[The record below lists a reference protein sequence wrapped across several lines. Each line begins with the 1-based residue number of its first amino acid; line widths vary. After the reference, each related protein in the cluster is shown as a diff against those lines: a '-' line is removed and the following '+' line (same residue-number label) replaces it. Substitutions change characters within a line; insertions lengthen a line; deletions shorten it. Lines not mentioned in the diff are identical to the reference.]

1 MTLLDAEILQRR
13 ISFGRCIK
21 SLRLT
26 ARLSQERLAEIAEID
41 RKSLSRIENG
51 HLSPSLDLLWAI
63 ADALKIDAYELL
75 LPMAHRKL
83 PRLLELKR
91 R

>member
-41 RKSLSRIENG
+41 RKSISRIE
-51 HLSPSLDLLWAI
+51 LF
-63 ADALKIDAYELL
+63 
-75 LPMAHRKL
+75 
-83 PRLLELKR
+83 
-91 R
+91 

>member
-26 ARLSQERLAEIAEID
+26 ARLSQETPNLGTLCAA
-41 RKSLSRIENG
+41 
-51 HLSPSLDLLWAI
+51 PA
-63 ADALKIDAYELL
+63 A
-75 LPMAHRKL
+75 
-83 PRLLELKR
+83 
-91 R
+91 